1 MANSSFRSA
10 LQQRLTVEFGD
21 ARVASEIASSIDDDS
36 IERLA
41 ALLADGDP
49 STSPL
54 LSYQPHRIPG
64 DEVDSLWILA
74 FGYRLADPST
84 EAELAGTI
92 PPMSALI
99 PGPINEALAH
109 EAADFVAR
117 RPVPIVAQWEAA
129 RVLADLGVANV
140 ISVEPDIDDAGV
152 ITYLSTAG
160 VVSKGLT
167 LAAAVGVEIGQAGLL
182 AHADHAVRCLTTA
195 AAAGLDAA
203 VPKGVNLPAE
213 YDAESGQ
220 PWTRS
225 RVSYLPADLLAR
237 SYSARHR

>member
-1 MANSSFRSA
+1 VTNPSFRAA
-10 LQQRLTVEFGD
+10 LQQRLAIELGD
-21 ARVASEIASSIDDDS
+21 GPIAREIASRVDDDS

-41 ALLADGDP
+41 TLLADGDP

-54 LSYQPHRIPG
+54 LSYQPYRIAG

-140 ISVEPDIDDAGV
+140 ISVEPDIDDAGT

-167 LAAAVGVEIGQAGLL
+167 LAAAAGVAVGRAGLL
-182 AHADHAVRCLTTA
+182 AHADHGVRGLSTA

-203 VPKGVNLPAE
+203 VPEGVTLPVM
-213 YDAESGQ
+213 YDAKSGQ

-225 RVSYLPADLLAR
+225 RVSYLSADLLAR
-237 SYSARHR
+237 SYSV